1 VKFLA
6 MAILFALITN
16 LAYGLDFYFVRRGL
30 MKSPE
35 PMAAAF
41 ITLTVNICFFVLLSI
56 LFEPLG
62 QLTWSLVYIFII
74 AGLLAP
80 GAARLLSYRGLET
93 LGMSISVPIVNA
105 ESIFSVIL
113 AMIFLNEPMTLM
125 IGIGVLSIIV
135 GLVLLGLESGRG
147 KESIVGKRIRYR
159 YLLYPL
165 IASVFYGVSVFVRK
179 LGLNVLGSPI
189 LGATFT
195 SGTSWLILTA
205 SLVAGG
211 HVNQLSKVTRQ
222 SFIYFLL
229 GGGATCVAWYSLFNA
244 LHIGKVSIVTP
255 IATSYSLVTLFFSY
269 VLLRKVERINRR
281 IVTATVLVVG
291 GIILLSLAK

>member
-1 VKFLA
+1 
-6 MAILFALITN
+6 MAVLFALITN

-62 QLTWSLVYIFII
+62 QLTWSLVYLFII

-93 LGMSISVPIVNA
+93 LGLSISVPIVNA

-113 AMIFLNEPMTLM
+113 AMVFLNEPITLV
-125 IGIGVLSIIV
+125 IGTGVLSIIV

-147 KESIVGKRIRYR
+147 KETTVGKRIRYR

-165 IASVFYGVSVFVRK
+165 MASVFYGLSVFVRK

-189 LGATFT
+189 LGAAFT
-195 SGTSWLILTA
+195 SGTSWLIITV

-211 HVNQLSKVTRQ
+211 HVKQLSKVTRQ

-255 IATSYSLVTLFFSY
+255 IATSYSLVTLFFST

>member
-1 VKFLA
+1 

-30 MKSPE
+30 MESPE

-56 LFEPLG
+56 LFEPLS
-62 QLTWSLVYIFII
+62 QLTWSLVYLFII
-74 AGLLAP
+74 AGILAP
-80 GAARLLSYRGLET
+80 GAGRLLSYRGLET

-105 ESIFSVIL
+105 ESIFSVTL
-113 AMIFLNEPMTLM
+113 AIIFLNEPITLVV
-125 IGIGVLSIIV
+125 GAGVLGIIA

-147 KESIVGKRIRYR
+147 KETTVGKRIRYR

-165 IASVFYGVSVFVRK
+165 MASVFYGLSVFVRK

-189 LGATFT
+189 LGAAFT
-195 SGTSWLILTA
+195 SGTSWLILTV

-281 IVTATVLVVG
+281 IVAATVLVVG

>member
-1 VKFLA
+1 

-113 AMIFLNEPMTLM
+113 AMIFLNEPMTPM

-189 LGATFT
+189 LGAAFT
-195 SGTSWLILTA
+195 SGTSWLILTV

-211 HVNQLSKVTRQ
+211 HVNQLSKVTRR

-255 IATSYSLVTLFFSY
+255 IATSYSVVTLFFSY

-281 IVTATVLVVG
+281 IVAATVLVVG

>member
-1 VKFLA
+1 

-41 ITLTVNICFFVLLSI
+41 ITLTVNIRFFVLLSI
-56 LFEPLG
+56 LFEPLS

-113 AMIFLNEPMTLM
+113 AMIFLNEPMNLM

-281 IVTATVLVVG
+281 IVAATVLVVG

>member
-1 VKFLA
+1 

-16 LAYGLDFYFVRRGL
+16 LTYALDAYFVRRGL
-30 MKSPE
+30 MKSPA
-35 PMAAAF
+35 PLPAAF
-41 ITLTVNICFFVLLSI
+41 ITLTVNILFFIVLAI
-56 LFEPLG
+56 LFEPLS
-62 QLTWSLVYIFII
+62 QLTWNLVYLFVI
-74 AGLLAP
+74 AGILAP

-93 LGMSISVPIVNA
+93 LGMSISIPIINA
-105 ESIFSVIL
+105 ESLLSVIL
-113 AMIFLNEPMTLM
+113 ATVFLNEPITPM
-125 IGIGVLSIIV
+125 IGVGVLSIIA

-147 KESIVGKRIRYR
+147 KETTVGKRIRYR

-165 IASVFYGVSVFVRK
+165 MASVFYGLSVFVRK

-189 LGATFT
+189 LGAAFT
-195 SGTSWLILTA
+195 SGTSWLILTV

-244 LHIGKVSIVTP
+244 LHIGRVSIVTP

-281 IVTATVLVVG
+281 IVAATVLVVG

>member
-1 VKFLA
+1 

-30 MKSPE
+30 MESPE

-41 ITLTVNICFFVLLSI
+41 ITLTVNICFFVLLSV

-62 QLTWSLVYIFII
+62 QLTWSLVYLFII

-113 AMIFLNEPMTLM
+113 AMVFLNEAITLV
-125 IGIGVLSIIV
+125 IGAGVLSIIV

-147 KESIVGKRIRYR
+147 KEATVGKKIRYR

-165 IASVFYGVSVFVRK
+165 TASVFYGLSVFVRK

-189 LGATFT
+189 LGAAFT
-195 SGTSWLILTA
+195 SGTSWLILTT

-211 HVNQLSKVTRQ
+211 HVKELSKVTRQ

-281 IVTATVLVVG
+281 IVAATLLVVG

>member
-1 VKFLA
+1 
-6 MAILFALITN
+6 
-16 LAYGLDFYFVRRGL
+16 
-30 MKSPE
+30 
-35 PMAAAF
+35 
-41 ITLTVNICFFVLLSI
+41 
-56 LFEPLG
+56 
-62 QLTWSLVYIFII
+62 
-74 AGLLAP
+74 
-80 GAARLLSYRGLET
+80 
-93 LGMSISVPIVNA
+93 
-105 ESIFSVIL
+105 
-113 AMIFLNEPMTLM
+113 MIFLNEPMTPM
-125 IGIGVLSIIV
+125 IGTGVLSIIV
-135 GLVLLGLESGRG
+135 GLVLLGIESGRG

-195 SGTSWLILTA
+195 SGTSWLILTV

-255 IATSYSLVTLFFSY
+255 IATSYSVVTLFFSY

-281 IVTATVLVVG
+281 IVAATVLVVG
-291 GIILLSLAK
+291 GIILLSLSK

>member
-1 VKFLA
+1 MAVLLA
-6 MAILFALITN
+6 LVTCFAYAIDTYLIRQGLARTPQPMVATVVTLSVNFA
-16 LAYGLDFYFVRRGL
+16 
-30 MKSPE
+30 
-35 PMAAAF
+35 
-41 ITLTVNICFFVLLSI
+41 FFVVLFLLFVPAHYVR
-56 LFEPLG
+56 LEKGYP
-62 QLTWSLVYIFII
+62 FII
-74 AGLLAP
+74 AGVLAP
-80 GAARLLSYRGLET
+80 GAARAFSYRGIEK
-93 LGMSISVPIVNA
+93 LGLSINTPIVNS
-105 ESIFSVIL
+105 EIL
-113 AMIFLNEPMTLM
+113 IAVAMAILFLNEPMTLM

-281 IVTATVLVVG
+281 IVAATVLVVG